1 MKRPRDWG
9 GCTEDWDFSRFVPDA
24 VIVNLGTND
33 SGVFC
38 DKEELREGM
47 KALLGY
53 DPAAV
58 ILRPRSCGR
67 TA

>member
-1 MKRPRDWG
+1 MKDPGTGRLHG
-9 GCTEDWDFSRFVPDA
+9 GLGFQPLRSRA

-53 DPAAV
+53 DPP
-58 ILRPRSCGR
+58 L
-67 TA
+67 